1 MSDRLDPSICPQ
13 DNEDIVSFNYSNTKE
28 IERLFYHDLLF
39 GFYFVV
45 CSIFF
50 CGVLYVAM

>member
-1 MSDRLDPSICPQ
+1 MADRLDPSICPQ